1 MVHMEGTTA
10 TRCTSSTGVIAP
22 KISPA
27 LEGAIK
33 LFQQGDRNLAEEE
46 IMRAIES
53 GSISQIELAQLKGQL
68 SESIKKRDRQIE
80 CAENIREHVLQ
91 SSRNLQTKMLE
102 DGLTRG
108 EVDVILKDPQKM
120 DEWLKGYVTRKTK
133 ESSKAKFGLQE
144 EAVKQRDGFV

>member
-1 MVHMEGTTA
+1 MEGTTA

-53 GSISQIELAQLKGQL
+53 GS
-68 SESIKKRDRQIE
+68 
-80 CAENIREHVLQ
+80 V
-91 SSRNLQTKMLE
+91 
-102 DGLTRG
+102 
-108 EVDVILKDPQKM
+108 
-120 DEWLKGYVTRKTK
+120 
-133 ESSKAKFGLQE
+133 
-144 EAVKQRDGFV
+144 